1 MGLIAVHFAHN
12 AEPPIVNTAVPVP
25 LFALPDV
32 APLLREELAH
42 VPAQAARQPSGDALL
57 VQACAANR
65 ELAIDARHLGLVRLH
80 VRAAGLAG
88 DVVCAAGALPWE
100 DAAFQLVVAQHAG
113 DMSSDADGL
122 VDELA
127 RVLAPGGV
135 LLWFGLNPWSPWN
148 AWVRWRFRRDHALAR
163 TQHAD
168 PARRRLLRQRLAPAA
183 LEYLGPC
190 WPQRAERAAPPRL
203 LAPLRGAY
211 LITATK
217 QRAMP
222 IPLRQRRPQRMAI
235 QPQLATPSRR
245 ASA

>member
-1 MGLIAVHFAHN
+1 M
-12 AEPPIVNTAVPVP
+12 NTVVPVS

-32 APLLREELAH
+32 ASLLGEELAR
-42 VPAQAARQPSGDALL
+42 VPAQAARQPAGDALL

-65 ELAIDARHLGLVRLH
+65 ELAVNTRHLGLVRLH
-80 VRAAGLAG
+80 VRAPGLAG
-88 DVVCAAGALPWE
+88 DVVCATDALPWE
-100 DAAFQLVVAQHAG
+100 DAAFQLVIAQHAG
-113 DMSSDADGL
+113 DMLGDANGL

-135 LLWFGLNPWSPWN
+135 LLWFGLNPWSPWL
-148 AWVRWRFRRDHALAR
+148 AWVRWRFRRGHALPH
-163 TQHAD
+163 TLHAD

-183 LEYLGPC
+183 LDYLGPC
-190 WPQRAERAAPPRL
+190 WPQRSERVAAHRSAL
-203 LAPLRGAY
+203 LAPLRSAY

-222 IPLRQRRPQRMAI
+222 IPLPQRRPQRMAI